1 MERAIFMRGL
11 NVLMCGMREDVF
23 FNLLNIDLNY

>member
-11 NVLMCGMREDVF
+11 NVLMRGMREDVF
-23 FNLLNIDLNY
+23 LNLLNIDLNY